1 MGLGVYKG
9 RSEGWYV
16 TGGVGTRHR
25 RGCAYPD
32 SFPPLFYFRYSRA
45 NPPSARSEKQGSIAW
60 GLAHGRLAGAP
71 RLVVRP
77 HPACAACVYHPQLRG
92 RAGLGALE
100 PSCPVK
106 PLAIGRI
113 TSFGL
118 RVRSKYSS
126 CWQDS
131 AGGLA

>member
-16 TGGVGTRHR
+16 TDGVGTRHR

-32 SFPPLFYFRYSRA
+32 SFPPLFYFRYSRV
-45 NPPSARSEKQGSIAW
+45 NPPSARSDEQGSIAW

-77 HPACAACVYHPQLRG
+77 HPACP
-92 RAGLGALE
+92 ALL
-100 PSCPVK
+100 VFK
-106 PLAIGRI
+106 QPLMQNGVSWR
-113 TSFGL
+113 
-118 RVRSKYSS
+118 
-126 CWQDS
+126 
-131 AGGLA
+131 